1 MTRISLVL
9 LALLTL
15 CALSLVNSQHEARK
29 LFVEL
34 GEEQEQARQLEVEYG
49 QLQLEAS
56 TWAMH
61 ARVEK
66 IAQTSLRMRRPEAGR
81 VQIIDL
87 AVSQAA
93 QPGAAGARGL
103 MESGAGK

>member
-15 CALSLVNSQHEARK
+15 SALSMVTSQHEARK

-34 GEEQEQARQLEVEYG
+34 GEEQERARQLDVEYG

-61 ARVEK
+61 ARVER
-66 IAQTSLRMRRPEAGR
+66 IAGASLRMRRPEAGR
-81 VQIIDL
+81 VQVID
-87 AVSQAA
+87 
-93 QPGAAGARGL
+93 
-103 MESGAGK
+103 SGASAAAATTGTRP